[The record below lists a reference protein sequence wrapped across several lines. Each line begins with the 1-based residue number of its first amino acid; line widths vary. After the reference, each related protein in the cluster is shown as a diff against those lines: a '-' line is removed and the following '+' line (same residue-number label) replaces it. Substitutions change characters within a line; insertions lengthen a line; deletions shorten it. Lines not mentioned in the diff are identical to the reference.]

1 MQRKK
6 RLRLEI
12 AERQVLQLSPHHAHS
27 QAVRNRRVNIQRL
40 ARNALLLFRFEVLQR
55 AHVVQAVGQL
65 DQHDAHVRH
74 HRQKHL
80 AHVFGLARFRRLDVQ
95 AADFRNALDQM
106 RYFRPKTFFNA
117 RNGILR
123 VFYGVVENC
132 CGQRDGIQ
140 PHIGEDM
147 RNFEQMREIRLT
159 GTAELVVMPLRSD
172 LVRAADDPG
181 VLGGTVLL
189 ELFEQLFQAGVELPN
204 RAHAVE
210 AQRQI
215 ARRRHGLVYPQ
226 RRGKGKRRRQRFTKA
241 QKARP
246 GRRQRL
252 PLEKR

>member
-1 MQRKK
+1 MECCFVADLLLQRKK
-6 RLRLEI
+6 RFRLEI
-12 AERQVLQLSPHHAHS
+12 AEGQ
-27 QAVRNRRVNIQRL
+27 
-40 ARNALLLFRFEVLQR
+40 VLQR

-65 DQHDAHVRH
+65 DQHDAHVCH

-95 AADFRNALDQM
+95 TADFRNALDQM
-106 RYFRPKTFFNA
+106 RYFRTKTFFNA
-117 RNGILR
+117 RNWILR
-123 VFYGVVENC
+123 VFYGVVENRR
-132 CGQRDGIQ
+132 GQRDGIQ
-140 PHIGEDM
+140 SHIGQDV
-147 RNFEQMREIRLT
+147 RNFQQMREIRLT
-159 GTAELVVMPLRSD
+159 GTAELVVMPLRSN
-172 LVRAADDPG
+172 LIRAADDPR
-181 VLGGTVLL
+181 VLGGTVLF